1 MIIDCQ
7 NCSKKF
13 LVKDT
18 DIPEEGRMVQCG
30 YCSQKWFQEPTRT
43 QDSIT
48 SDIDKNVSEM
58 EFEASDGK
66 TYRFL
71 GSQWAVLLRSG
82 KTGLLAKKKISIELN
97 KLAGITDPQ
106 GNRKGMKKSEE
117 IEITSISK
125 VIDPSSEQIDGETKQ
140 KKGMGFF
147 TYIFLLIVITLC
159 IVGILKTFQSEL
171 LTYFPESE
179 YIYNKGEYIFE
190 SIDNMII
197 IIKDFIRMIKGL
209 IKSY

>member
-18 DIPEEGRMVQCG
+18 DIPKEGRMVQCG
-30 YCSQKWFQEPTRT
+30 YCSQEWFQEPTKT
-43 QDSIT
+43 QDSIA

-71 GSQWAVLLRSG
+71 GSQWAKVLQSG
-82 KTGLLAKKKISIELN
+82 KSGSLARKKISIELN
-97 KLAGITDPQ
+97 KLAGITEPQ
-106 GNRKGMKKSEE
+106 ENQKRMKQPEE
-117 IEITSISK
+117 IEITNISK
-125 VIDPSSEQIDGETKQ
+125 VIDPSSEQIDSETKQ

-147 TYIFLLIVITLC
+147 TYIFLLIIITLC
-159 IVGILKTFQSEL
+159 IVGVLKTFQSEL
-171 LTYFPESE
+171 LMYFPESE

-190 SIDNMII
+190 SIENLIVIFEDII
-197 IIKDFIRMIKGL
+197 G
-209 IKSY
+209 SY

>member
-71 GSQWAVLLRSG
+71 GSQWAELLQSG

-159 IVGILKTFQSEL
+159 IVGILKIFQSEL

-190 SIDNMII
+190 SIDNLIAIFKDII
-197 IIKDFIRMIKGL
+197 G
-209 IKSY
+209 SY

>member
-71 GSQWAVLLRSG
+71 GSQWAELLQSG

-190 SIDNMII
+190 SIDNLIAIFKGII
-197 IIKDFIRMIKGL
+197 G
-209 IKSY
+209 SY

>member
-71 GSQWAVLLRSG
+71 GSQWAELLQSG

-97 KLAGITDPQ
+97 KLAGITGPQ
-106 GNRKGMKKSEE
+106 ANRKGMKKSEE

-159 IVGILKTFQSEL
+159 IVGILKIFQSEL

-190 SIDNMII
+190 SIDNLIAIFKGII
-197 IIKDFIRMIKGL
+197 G
-209 IKSY
+209 SY

>member
-71 GSQWAVLLRSG
+71 GSQWAELLQSG

-190 SIDNMII
+190 SIDNLIAIFKDII
-197 IIKDFIRMIKGL
+197 G
-209 IKSY
+209 SY

>member
-190 SIDNMII
+190 SIDNLIAIFKDII
-197 IIKDFIRMIKGL
+197 G
-209 IKSY
+209 SY

>member
-97 KLAGITDPQ
+97 KLAGITGPQ

-159 IVGILKTFQSEL
+159 IVGILKIFQSEL

-190 SIDNMII
+190 SIDNLIAIFKDII
-197 IIKDFIRMIKGL
+197 G
-209 IKSY
+209 SY

>member
-13 LVKDT
+13 LVSDT
-18 DIPEEGRMVQCG
+18 DIPKEGRMVQCG

-43 QDSIT
+43 QDSIA
-48 SDIDKNVSEM
+48 SDIDENVSEM

-71 GSQWAVLLRSG
+71 GSQWAVLLQSG
-82 KTGLLAKKKISIELN
+82 KTGLLARKKISIELN
-97 KLAGITDPQ
+97 KLAGITDSQ
-106 GNRKGMKKSEE
+106 ENRKRMKKSEE
-117 IEITSISK
+117 IEITNISK
-125 VIDPSSEQIDGETKQ
+125 VIDPSSEQIDSKTKQ

-147 TYIFLLIVITLC
+147 TYIFLLIIITLG
-159 IVGILKTFQSEL
+159 IVGVLKIFQSEL
-171 LTYFPESE
+171 LMYFPESK

-190 SIDNMII
+190 SIEN
-197 IIKDFIRMIKGL
+197 L
-209 IKSY
+209 IVIFKNLIESY